1 MALMLQR
8 LPGIRRNSRVAIG
21 WSLLSGVLYALAQPG
36 WDLWPLAFVCGVPL
50 LLALEGR
57 SLGQRIG
64 LGWLAGTA
72 ATCCSTVIPAA
83 VSSSSYF
90 GVPMWQALVIAFS
103 VGQLFGA
110 GSFAALAALAGPL
123 SSPRPAAVALRVAVA
138 WAAAEF
144 LRSTL
149 WTGLPWI
156 LLGQALTPVPAL
168 AQAAAYT
175 GVPGVTFLV
184 AAANAG
190 LWALLRPGA
199 RAQAVGTLAA
209 VGSLFLAAWFAS
221 PLRLDLPQPG
231 AVLAAGTAG
240 DGALR
245 VLLVQGNLPNQR
257 RSGTGSVS
265 SELERLLRLTDRPDV
280 DLAIW
285 PENAVRALL
294 PINTELLAR
303 GWRQLEHPP
312 ARLLLGA
319 PRHDPE
325 EPGVLYN
332 SALLYDAD
340 LRLLGH
346 HDKIHLLPFGEYTP
360 ELFRALGF
368 GGHDTAPGEQARVL
382 APESL
387 RIGSLVCYEIAF
399 EALPVALVRDGAD
412 LLVNL
417 SNDGWFG
424 RTGAIEQHFS
434 AAVFR
439 AIETGRP
446 VLRATNTGV
455 TAAVDA
461 FGRVVARAPLQ
472 EPTVLEIDV
481 VPGGPSTLYAAT
493 GNLLGPMCLF
503 TSLLLSALPTLQRQ
517 RKRTA

>member
-8 LPGIRRNSRVAIG
+8 PPGIGRTGRSAMG
-21 WSLLSGVLYALAQPG
+21 GSLLSGVSYALAQPG

-50 LLALEGR
+50 LFALEGR
-57 SLGQRIG
+57 SLVQRIG

-90 GVPMWQALVIAFS
+90 GVPMWQAVVIAFS
-103 VGQLFGA
+103 VGQVFGA

-123 SSPRPAAVALRVAVA
+123 SSGGPAVIALRVAVA
-138 WAAAEF
+138 WTAAEF

-156 LLGQALTPVPAL
+156 LLGQALAPVPML
-168 AQAAAYT
+168 AQAAAYA
-175 GVPGVTFLV
+175 GAPGVTFLV
-184 AAANAG
+184 AAANACV
-190 LWALLRPGA
+190 WALLRPGA
-199 RAQAVGTLAA
+199 RAQAASTLAA
-209 VGSLFLAAWFAS
+209 VGVLFLAAWIPS
-221 PLRLDLPQPG
+221 PMRLDGPQPG
-231 AVLAAGTAG
+231 AVMPAGTAG
-240 DGALR
+240 DEALR

-257 RSGTGSVS
+257 RSGTRRVAG
-265 SELERLLRLTDRPDV
+265 ELERLLKLTDRPDI

-294 PINTELLAR
+294 PINTDLLAR
-303 GWRQLEHPP
+303 GWQQLDHPP
-312 ARLLLGA
+312 AHLLLGA
-319 PRHDPE
+319 PRHAPAD
-325 EPGVLYN
+325 PGVLYN
-332 SALLYDAD
+332 AALLYDAE
-340 LRLLGH
+340 LRLIGH

-360 ELFRALGF
+360 EFARALGF
-368 GGHDTAPGEQARVL
+368 GGHDTAPGEQPRVL
-382 APESL
+382 APHGL
-387 RIGSLVCYEIAF
+387 RVGALVCYEIAF
-399 EALPVALVRDGAD
+399 EALSVALAGAGAD

-472 EPTVLEIDV
+472 EATALEVDV
-481 VPGGPSTLYAAT
+481 VPGGRSTLYTAT
-493 GNLLGPMCLF
+493 GNLMGPTCLI
-503 TSLLLSALPTLQRQ
+503 TGLLLSALPVLKPQ
-517 RKRTA
+517 RKRTT